1 MALSSRNM
9 IAILVTI
16 VVLLGVFFMA
26 ILYYPAQKRAR
37 RVARSRAILEAQVEA
52 VAPAREGAPQETAM
66 IDAMDMDVNFFK
78 KRDFSP
84 RRGIPDLLEQ
94 INRMGNQINI
104 RFVAVRPLDEE
115 DAPEYRKYPFMI
127 EARGAYPELVN
138 FVNRMENGMR
148 LSLSDLRIETDQ
160 KDNSTHRLRFIL
172 NIFELKDDLQVG
184 QGESGDRGVSLRP
197 KDMDLVAVYRDPF
210 SLTKRTG
217 VVQLPKKPKPT
228 KVAMKKR
235 RPPKLVLMGI
245 MDIAGRRVAIINN
258 KILRQGEVIRGQRI
272 DRIEHDHVV
281 IALKDS
287 TYPLYLKGS
296 APRRRREVGR

>member
-1 MALSSRNM
+1 
-9 IAILVTI
+9 
-16 VVLLGVFFMA
+16 
-26 ILYYPAQKRAR
+26 
-37 RVARSRAILEAQVEA
+37 
-52 VAPAREGAPQETAM
+52 
-66 IDAMDMDVNFFK
+66 
-78 KRDFSP
+78 
-84 RRGIPDLLEQ
+84 
-94 INRMGNQINI
+94 
-104 RFVAVRPLDEE
+104 
-115 DAPEYRKYPFMI
+115 
-127 EARGAYPELVN
+127 
-138 FVNRMENGMR
+138 